1 MKCDLNRVMW
11 GKQQDK
17 GLVSPDSLQPKNP
30 CSELSRDYSVYD
42 LKAPQ
47 SEKQQQLLW

>member
-1 MKCDLNRVMW
+1 M
-11 GKQQDK
+11 GKATGQT

-30 CSELSRDYSVYD
+30 CSELSRDYYVYD

-47 SEKQQQLLW
+47 SEAAAAPLVN